1 MSDSQHGFFRN
12 KSCQNNLIS
21 SYNRATGL
29 VDRTEAVDA
38 ICPNFGEVSDSVS
51 PDSVIVRK
59 GNID

>member
-1 MSDSQHGFFRN
+1 MDFSET
-12 KSCQNNLIS
+12 NLVKITS
-21 SYNRATGL
+21 FPPTTGL